1 MIHTLITSNN
11 TVAASSFFVFYT
23 NFQTGID
30 EKKLG
35 SIFFLI
41 AQRILVENLLLPST
55 LYQHCLLISTSSFI
69 LISTPS
75 TAAKLTSSVP
85 IVDEESRPE
94 PAWISLNIAIT

>member
-11 TVAASSFFVFYT
+11 TVAASFFVFYT

-55 LYQHCLLISTSSFI
+55 LYQHCLLIYMSSFI

-75 TAAKLTSSVP
+75 TAAKLTSSAP